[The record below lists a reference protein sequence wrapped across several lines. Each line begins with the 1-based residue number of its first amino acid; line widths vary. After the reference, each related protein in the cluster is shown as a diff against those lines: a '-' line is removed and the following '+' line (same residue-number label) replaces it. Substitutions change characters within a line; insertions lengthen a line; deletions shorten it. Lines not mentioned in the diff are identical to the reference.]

1 MSYTTLEFYTN
12 EYFGEHLEQEEFSS
26 LLKHAERKIDSLTFY
41 RIRKNGIETFSEF
54 IQHQIQLATCS
65 QIEYFKE
72 AGGTSELA
80 VSKPDNVSIGR
91 TSISD
96 SNFASTA
103 TSLNSGLIGSDVRS
117 YLAPTGLLYNGVGV
131 R

>member
-12 EYFGEHLEQEEFSS
+12 EYAGEHLEQEEFSS

-41 RIRKNGIETFSEF
+41 RIRKNRFETFSEF
-54 IQHQIQLATCS
+54 IQHQIQLATCN

-80 VSKPDNVSIGR
+80 VSKPNNVSIGR

-117 YLAPTGLLYNGVGV
+117 YLAPTGLLYCGVGV

>member
-1 MSYTTLEFYTN
+1 MPYTTLEFYTN
-12 EYFGEHLEQEEFSS
+12 EYAGEHLEQEEFNK
-26 LLKHAERKIDSLTFY
+26 LLKSAEREIDTETKY
-41 RIRKNGIETFSEF
+41 CVRQRGIEAFSEF
-54 IQHQIQLATCS
+54 IQHQIQLATCN
-65 QIEYFKE
+65 QIEYYKE

-91 TSISD
+91 ASISD

-103 TSLNSGLIGSDVRS
+103 TSVNKGMLGSKVRE
-117 YLAPTGLLYNGVGV
+117 YLAPTGLLYSGIGV

>member
-1 MSYTTLEFYTN
+1 MPYTTLEFYIN
-12 EYFGEHLEQEEFSS
+12 EYAGERLEQEEFSS

-41 RIRKNGIETFSEF
+41 RIRKNGIESFSEF
-54 IQHQIQLATCS
+54 IQQQIQLAICN

-103 TSLNSGLIGSDVRS
+103 TSLNNGLIGSDVRS
-117 YLAPTGLLYNGVGV
+117 YLAPTGL
-131 R
+131 